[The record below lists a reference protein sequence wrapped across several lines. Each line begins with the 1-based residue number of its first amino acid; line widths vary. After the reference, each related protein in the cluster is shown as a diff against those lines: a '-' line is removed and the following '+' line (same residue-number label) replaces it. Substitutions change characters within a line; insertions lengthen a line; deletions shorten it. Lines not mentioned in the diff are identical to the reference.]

1 MIDLS
6 KFVDKEV
13 FVTYHNGEIVKAKII
28 KNTASL
34 SDYFPYIC
42 YDLNNEE
49 DSNTYTQTGNYSY
62 QVAHIKDIVDIQLKQ
77 QKTMALSDE
86 TIERLAEALS
96 PEAVE
101 YIQQSDEY
109 LQFMTEQLTKFLKER
124 MGEMDNDVAVE
135 IIGIIFADNMNLC
148 ARKPVL

>member
-13 FVTYHNGEIVKAKII
+13 IVIFRNGNAVETKIF
-28 KNTASL
+28 KNSN
-34 SDYFPYIC
+34 SDYPYVC
-42 YDLNNEE
+42 YHILNEKGG
-49 DSNTYTQTGNYSY
+49 DTYTQGGFWDMNLTD
-62 QVAHIKDIVDIQLKQ
+62 ARDIVDIQLKP
-77 QKTMALSDE
+77 QKTMALSDK
-86 TIERLAEALS
+86 TIERLAEALA

-135 IIGIIFADNMNLC
+135 IIGIIFADNMNLY

>member
-13 FVTYHNGEIVKAKII
+13 FVTYRNGEIVKAKII
-28 KNTASL
+28 KNTAPL
-34 SDYFPYIC
+34 SDYPYIC

-77 QKTMALSDE
+77 KKTMALSDK
-86 TIERLAEALS
+86 TIERLAEALA

-101 YIQQSDEY
+101 YVRESEEYIQF
-109 LQFMTEQLTKFLKER
+109 LTEQLTVFLKEK

-135 IIGIIFADNMNLC
+135 IIGSLITDHIAMTT
-148 ARKPVL
+148 V

>member
-13 FVTYHNGEIVKAKII
+13 FVTYRNGEIVEAKII
-28 KNTASL
+28 KNTAPL
-34 SDYFPYIC
+34 SDYPYIC

-49 DSNTYTQTGNYSY
+49 DSNTYTQTGNYYY
-62 QVAHIKDIVDIQLKQ
+62 QAAYIRDIVDIQLKK
-77 QKTMALSDE
+77 QKTITLSDK
-86 TIERLAEALS
+86 TIERLAGALA

-124 MGEMDNDVAVE
+124 MGEMDNEVAVE
-135 IIGIIFADNMNLC
+135 IIGIIFADNMNLYV
-148 ARKPVL
+148 RKPVH

>member
-6 KFVDKEV
+6 KFVDKRVIITLRCGDVYETLLLEDPDTTAPYW
-13 FVTYHNGEIVKAKII
+13 FVNKHNTNQHYWVNGK
-28 KNTASL
+28 
-34 SDYFPYIC
+34 YW
-42 YDLNNEE
+42 
-49 DSNTYTQTGNYSY
+49 Y
-62 QVAHIKDIVDIQLKQ
+62 QEKGYPSESDIVDIQLKQ
-77 QKTMALSDE
+77 QKTMALSDK
-86 TIERLAEALS
+86 TIERLAEALA

-124 MGEMDNDVAVE
+124 MGEMDNEVAVE
-135 IIGIIFADNMNLC
+135 IIGIIFADNMNLY